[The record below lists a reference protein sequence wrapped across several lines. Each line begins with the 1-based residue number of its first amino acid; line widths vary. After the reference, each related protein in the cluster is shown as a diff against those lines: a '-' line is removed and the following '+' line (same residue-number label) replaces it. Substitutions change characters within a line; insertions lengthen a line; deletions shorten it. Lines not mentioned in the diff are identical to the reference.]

1 MGAKA
6 LCGLN
11 IELIELAVN
20 DSWCRDSS
28 PSFVCHPQQGLAG
41 VSWRF
46 NAWGGKSAHD
56 LDEGLARCVLNQ
68 LGVQCFGTPL
78 SNEGGAIHVDGE
90 GTLITTE
97 SVLLNPNRNP
107 GIAFG
112 AQESI
117 WEDFTADVQ
126 AAIGLIARTIAR
138 HEPVTVFCRPH
149 ERSLAEEQCGERNIT
164 YVVTELDDIWMRD
177 IGANFVI
184 DGEGE
189 LGAVDFNF
197 NGWGNKQQ
205 HADDAQLAAQVADVT
220 QARYLRSERVG
231 EGGGIEVDG
240 HGTGIMT
247 ESSWI
252 NHNRNPDWSKAEVE
266 QELKDR
272 LGLRKIIW
280 LPGIKGK
287 DITDAHVDFYAR
299 FVKPGVVIANLDND
313 PQSYDYKVTRAH
325 LEILKN
331 ATDAEGRKLQVHTV
345 SPPLHPRKSKFNRNN
360 PDFAAGYINYFVI
373 NGAVIAPEFG
383 DKPADAKAFALLSGL
398 YPDREVVQ
406 LNIDAISAGGGGIH
420 CVTSHQPLV

>member
-1 MGAKA
+1 MSTRREFIKQVSVIAGLGAAASMGWVHAA
-6 LCGLN
+6 TRRP
-11 IELIELAVN
+11 
-20 DSWCRDSS
+20 WFM
-28 PSFVCHPQQGLAG
+28 P
-41 VSWRF
+41 
-46 NAWGGKSAHD
+46 
-56 LDEGLARCVLNQ
+56 DEGDKHQRA
-68 LGVQCFGTPL
+68 F
-78 SNEGGAIHVDGE
+78 
-90 GTLITTE
+90 
-97 SVLLNPNRNP
+97 
-107 GIAFG
+107 IAFG
-112 AQESI
+112 AQDAI

-126 AAIGLIARTIAR
+126 EAVGLIARTIA
-138 HEPVTVFCRPH
+138 HYEPVTVFCRSN
-149 ERSLAEEQCGERNIT
+149 ERSLAEELCGTANIT
-164 YVVTELDDIWMRD
+164 YVTTQLDDIWMRD

-184 DGEGE
+184 DGDGG

-205 HADDAQLAAQVADVT
+205 HAKDAKLAALVAEN
-220 QARYLRSERVG
+220 AGASYLRSELVG

-252 NHNRNPDWSKAEVE
+252 NSNRNPDWSKADVE
-266 QELKDR
+266 QELKER

-313 PQSYDYKVTRAH
+313 PQSYDRKVTLAH

-331 ATDAEGRKLQVHTV
+331 ATDADGRKLQVHTV
-345 SPPLHPRKSKFNRNN
+345 SPPLNLRKSKFNKNN

-383 DKPADAKAFALLSGL
+383 DKAADTKAFDLLSEL
-398 YPDREVVQ
+398 YPDRAVVQ

-420 CVTSHQPLV
+420 CVTSHQPSV

>member
-1 MGAKA
+1 M
-6 LCGLN
+6 
-11 IELIELAVN
+11 
-20 DSWCRDSS
+20 STRRD
-28 PSFVCHPQQGLAG
+28 FIRQV
-41 VSWRF
+41 
-46 NAWGGKSAHD
+46 
-56 LDEGLARCVLNQ
+56 
-68 LGVQCFGTPL
+68 
-78 SNEGGAIHVDGE
+78 
-90 GTLITTE
+90 
-97 SVLLNPNRNP
+97 SVLVSVGAAASSGLGLMPLPVHAATQGRWRMP
-107 GIAFG
+107 EEGDRHERAFIAFG
-112 AQESI
+112 AQEAI

-126 AAIGLIARTIAR
+126 AALGRIARSIAR
-138 HEPVTVFCRPH
+138 YEPVTVFCRPQ
-149 ERSLAEEQCGERNIT
+149 ERSLAEQHCGTSNIA
-164 YVVTELDDIWMRD
+164 YVTTGLDDIWMRD
-177 IGANFVI
+177 TGANFVI
-184 DGEGE
+184 DGQGG

-197 NGWGNKQQ
+197 NGWGDKQQ
-205 HADDAQLAAQVADVT
+205 HDNDARLAAQVADT
-220 QARYLRSERVG
+220 ADARYLRSELVG

-252 NHNRNPDWSKAEVE
+252 NRNRNPDWSKADVE

-313 PQSYDYKVTRAH
+313 PESYDYKVTRAH
-325 LEILKN
+325 LDILKN
-331 ATDAEGRKLQVHTV
+331 ATDADGRKLQVHTV
-345 SPPLHPRKSKFNRNN
+345 SPPLNPRKSQFNRNN

-383 DKPADAKAFALLSGL
+383 DETADAKAFDLLSEL

-420 CVTSHQPLV
+420 CVTSHQPYASVLLLDQ